1 MMDLYSEDIELLKEL
16 YLREKVDFYFF
27 HEKYKLS
34 PAQLGRTLKKFKD
47 AGLIVIEEQNIILN
61 EIGIK
66 WIIGNRRELFLKEKS
81 KYWKNI
87 PDEMTQEILGI
98 NDIYIPNRK
107 KIDKEIFKNLE
118 DGK

>member
-47 AGLIVIEEQNIILN
+47 AGFIVLDGQNIVLN
-61 EIGIK
+61 ETGRK

-81 KYWKNI
+81 KYWKKIPEEMKQDTLAINELYI
-87 PDEMTQEILGI
+87 PD
-98 NDIYIPNRK
+98 RK
-107 KIDKEIFKNLE
+107 KIDKEIFKNIE

>member
-16 YLREKVDFYFF
+16 YSKDKIEFYFF

-34 PAQLGRTLKKFKD
+34 PAQLARALRKFSEKELIEIENNLVILTKKGREWIFHNRLK
-47 AGLIVIEEQNIILN
+47 
-61 EIGIK
+61 
-66 WIIGNRRELFLKEKS
+66 LFLSEKS

-87 PDEMTQEILGI
+87 PEEMKQDSLAI
-98 NDIYIPNRK
+98 NELYLPVK
-107 KIDKEIFKNLE
+107 KNIDKELFKNIE